1 MIVRVFSGGLPHLA
15 PEWQTLLAFVAATS
29 MIVGNLMAIAQSSLK
44 RLLAYSGVAQA
55 GYILIGVIAGGTSGL
70 AAVLYYLF
78 VYMFMNFGAFAV
90 ITLLAGPE
98 GDRDGFADLEGLA
111 QRNPVMAVLMSIFM
125 LSLAGFPPTVGFFGK
140 LFLFTAGVSAGYTW
154 LVVLA
159 VLMSVVSVFYYVR
172 VLIPIWS
179 PSVRRDRVPASI
191 SSTSVI
197 ALSGVASLL
206 LGVYPT
212 TLLLIGELGA
222 GPFSGK

>member
-1 MIVRVFSGGLPHLA
+1 
-15 PEWQTLLAFVAATS
+15 
-29 MIVGNLMAIAQSSLK
+29 
-44 RLLAYSGVAQA
+44 
-55 GYILIGVIAGGTSGL
+55 
-70 AAVLYYLF
+70 
-78 VYMFMNFGAFAV
+78 MFMNFGAFAV
-90 ITLLAGPE
+90 ITLLAGTE

-179 PSVRRDRVPASI
+179 PSSRVDRVPASF
-191 SSTSVI
+191 STTAAIV
-197 ALSGVASLL
+197 LSGFASLA
-206 LGVYPT
+206 LGIYPT
-212 TLLLIGELGA
+212 TLLIVGRLGA
-222 GPFSGK
+222 GPIG

>member
-1 MIVRVFSGGLPHLA
+1 
-15 PEWQTLLAFVAATS
+15 
-29 MIVGNLMAIAQSSLK
+29 
-44 RLLAYSGVAQA
+44 
-55 GYILIGVIAGGTSGL
+55 
-70 AAVLYYLF
+70 
-78 VYMFMNFGAFAV
+78 
-90 ITLLAGPE
+90 
-98 GDRDGFADLEGLA
+98 
-111 QRNPVMAVLMSIFM
+111 MAVLMSIFM

-179 PSVRRDRVPASI
+179 PSARRDRVSASI

-212 TLLLIGELGA
+212 TLLLIGDLGA
-222 GPFSGK
+222 GPFTGK